1 MKTSI
6 DNKDDDADDIVN
18 DKRDDDDNVSNDHAN
33 SSRYHYQKVHQN
45 RIFIT
50 LVFSGYCQSI
60 FYQYHHLVSVFN
72 IIIDNIYDILLPFL
86 LRSPSSSSSYYH
98 LHHVLFR
105 IHQPVTQPRS
115 SVTPKRPLQ
124 SIPHASWWP
133 FATSL
138 WPRRGAGV
146 PCSAISAPLISRAT
160 PLRFVTGAQVIQVVI
175 CTR

>member
-124 SIPHASWWP
+124 SIPHASW
-133 FATSL
+133 
-138 WPRRGAGV
+138 
-146 PCSAISAPLISRAT
+146 
-160 PLRFVTGAQVIQVVI
+160 
-175 CTR
+175 